1 MLYLRIMDLKTEE
14 NMINGGHPKLYFHAK
29 KKKLGRSD
37 FPSTK
42 STHELFSPLGSRITI
57 ELVIY
62 TSQDT
67 DKSEINS
74 KLFLIS
80 SRIGLDFSWFYAFC
94 LSIPIELYHFM
105 QRRRSPIDLSTT
117 KSHSSSLPTRSEK
130 KSSVELHLR
139 ANPNK
144 TLRPRGK
151 QK

>member
-1 MLYLRIMDLKTEE
+1 MDLKIEE
-14 NMINGGHPKLYFHAK
+14 NKINDGHPKLYFHAK

-42 STHELFSPLGSRITI
+42 STHELFSPLSSRITI

-62 TSQDT
+62 TSQAAD
-67 DKSEINS
+67 SPCWCMAQEH
-74 KLFLIS
+74 S
-80 SRIGLDFSWFYAFC
+80 S
-94 LSIPIELYHFM
+94 
-105 QRRRSPIDLSTT
+105 IDLSTT

-139 ANPNK
+139 ANPDK
-144 TLRPRGK
+144 TLRPCGK